1 MRYWVNMA
9 PSFEDLVK
17 LQRTADEAHGRV
29 QQLFD
34 DYGRSPVNEWTEY
47 QRTAWHTACKSW
59 VDDVR
64 GIQEAIREYAFEQGR
79 EVRQVDAD
87 VKKAAR
93 DSGSAA

>member
-1 MRYWVNMA
+1 MKVA
-9 PSFEDLVK
+9 PVFEDLVT

-34 DYGRSPVNEWTEY
+34 DYGRSPVDEWAES
-47 QRTAWHTACKSW
+47 QRTAWHTAWKAW

-64 GIQEAIREYAFEQGR
+64 EVQEAISAYAFEQGR
-79 EVRQVDAD
+79 EIRHVDAD

-93 DSGSAA
+93 HPEPAA